1 MSTIKLTAV
10 LAIAGFA
17 LSTSAFAQDAATPTP
32 EIDADAVT
40 GAPEIKA
47 DAETLATAE
56 KINTPSI
63 EGIVTDEDSC
73 TYEGGSVEV
82 LQDGTACF
90 IQIRGEEAS
99 TQIYDGMGMGVIR
112 CSDNGEFTN
121 EISSFN
127 DSYCYVYLTEKVAP
141 KTREELERELELAT
155 QRELESAN

>member
-17 LSTSAFAQDAATPTP
+17 LSTSAFAQDAATT
-32 EIDADAVT
+32 
-40 GAPEIKA
+40 APDVKA

-56 KINTPSI
+56 KINTPSV
-63 EGIVTDEDSC
+63 EGIVTDDASC

-90 IQIRGEEAS
+90 VQIRGEDAS

-112 CSDNGEFTN
+112 CSGNGAFPN
-121 EISSFN
+121 EISSYN

-141 KTREELERELELAT
+141 KTREELERELEEAT
-155 QRELESAN
+155 QRELDSSN